1 MKELNVSLCQK
12 QPPEMSNKKTVL
24 INLAKFIRKHLCQI
38 FFFSKVQKQPPEV
51 FYKKKCT

>member
-1 MKELNVSLCQK
+1 MKELNASLCQK

-51 FYKKKCT
+51 FYKKRCT